1 MVLRITEHEG
11 SDAGA
16 VLRLEGRVVAEWAAL
31 LEQACSELLT
41 RRDEVSLDLAGVSFI
56 DQAGVEALRRLSL
69 AGAEILCTSGPV
81 ASVLEGVGIHVTL
94 DAQGEDDEQF

>member
-1 MVLRITEHEG
+1 MVLRITQVEG

-16 VLRLEGRVVAEWAAL
+16 VLRLEGRVVAEWASL
-31 LEQACSELLT
+31 LEQACTDLFAQ
-41 RRDEVSLDLAGVSFI
+41 RDEVRLDLAGVSFI
-56 DQAGVEALRRLSL
+56 DQAGVEALRRLSR

-94 DAQGEDDEQF
+94 DSQGEDDGRP